1 VKVES
6 KDDYVALQ
14 KDLSHVREWSNKSQM
29 DINKDKCNV
38 LHFGKENKQLTY
50 KFGQWKKKRILVS
63 KSAALAKHTYN
74 VKASKKR
81 KPGAWSAVPKYNQQ
95 I

>member
-1 VKVES
+1 MKVES

-14 KDLSHVREWSNKSQM
+14 KDLSHVQEWSNKSQM

-50 KFGQWKKKRILVS
+50 KSGDQDLQSVKEEKDFGVQISCTGK
-63 KSAALAKHTYN
+63 TYLQCS
-74 VKASKKR
+74 KAS
-81 KPGAWSAVPKYNQQ
+81 
-95 I
+95 